1 MTLEKL
7 LLEKLAKWRPDSGRQ
22 TLEVSHPESGWAAA
36 VTADHV
42 EVLGC
47 RLWEL
52 ALRRQAGAAPAED
65 LKARADR
72 VASRATGLLES
83 LRVVEVDAPAGI
95 ALLRSDSPG
104 QWGDGMF
111 YYEVLLQ
118 ADGGTTL
125 RRYQAPGADRPRR
138 DQVPFTLTHEALAKL
153 VTDLTA

>member
-52 ALRRQAGAAPAED
+52 ALRRQAGAAPADD
-65 LKARADR
+65 LRARADR
-72 VASRATGLLES
+72 IASRATGLLES
-83 LRVVEVDAPAGI
+83 LRVVEVDAPVGV
-95 ALLRSDSPG
+95 ALLRSDAPG
-104 QWGDGMF
+104 QWGDGLY
-111 YYEVLLQ
+111 YYEVVLR
-118 ADGGTTL
+118 ADGSTTL
-125 RRYQAPGADRPRR
+125 RRYQTPGPNRPRR
-138 DQVPFTLTHEALAKL
+138 EQVPFTLTHEALAKL

>member
-7 LLEKLAKWRPDSGRQ
+7 LLEKLAKWRVDSGRQ
-22 TLEVSHPESGWAAA
+22 TLEVSHPETGWAA

-52 ALRRQAGAAPAED
+52 ALRRPAGTAPAED

-72 VASRATGLLES
+72 VAACATGLLES
-83 LRVVEVDAPAGI
+83 LRVVEIDGPAGV
-95 ALLRSDSPG
+95 ALLRSDAPG
-104 QWGDGMF
+104 QWGEGLF
-111 YYEVLLQ
+111 YYEVLLR

-125 RRYQAPGADRPRR
+125 RRYQTPGPDRPRR
-138 DQVPFTLTHEALAKL
+138 EQVPFTLTHEALAKL
-153 VTDLTA
+153 VTDLSA